1 MGVYLMVCH
10 KDADHGL
17 HMVLSR
23 DGYEWTALNNDRPI
37 KLIGQN
43 RWMLMYDIFSIKPHN
58 FGFMETPNFKTFRH
72 LGHEGMET
80 DIVNSNME
88 GD

>member
-1 MGVYLMVCH
+1 
-10 KDADHGL
+10 
-17 HMVLSR
+17 
-23 DGYEWTALNNDRPI
+23 
-37 KLIGQN
+37 
-43 RWMLMYDIFSIKPHN
+43 MLMYDIFSIKPHN